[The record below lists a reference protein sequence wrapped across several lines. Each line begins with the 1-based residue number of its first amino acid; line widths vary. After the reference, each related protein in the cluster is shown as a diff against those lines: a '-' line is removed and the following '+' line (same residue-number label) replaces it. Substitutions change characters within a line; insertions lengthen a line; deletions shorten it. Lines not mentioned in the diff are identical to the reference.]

1 MAEYDKAPIRLDL
14 QADWGTLT
22 TFVSTFQLKRLI
34 NFIEGAVV
42 ALRAKKRHFR
52 LPEILH
58 YVTEITLSKQGSN
71 PELMMS
77 FNHTMKKEG
86 DVPEMELD
94 AIVQITHAINEQKVE
109 QDQQIVIRGVLLRGF
124 LSIQLDK
131 HPLFETFW
139 PHCKQPQRLIL
150 DSRSCWVEM
159 VENKLKLRPVPTV
172 EPADGRQKGIQWE
185 ILDVS
190 NYQSHLISSIRT
202 IGHLPESQGMTSPA
216 HDGLQLSVAP
226 YGPAQG
232 VLRVNEDSF
241 QYVLQNAV
249 IFTGL
254 GGTTWVPTWTIVSSA
269 DGGQMS
275 HFSFTDIPSDAERTE
290 APPPCLSWS
299 KDNDALALALP
310 SSDPP
315 TLALALVGAQDDPK
329 LLQGAC
335 LWSYQELKSNW
346 GWLRWPIC
354 KSEHTTLV
362 PKQDPFEVGVSGSTP
377 LQWHWRLGLDR
388 AHKARPQD
396 NGIELR
402 LDSKGLWTFYAN
414 KLHFSMAS
422 PEIILFSGI
431 TPLVDPDC
439 PPAVLDPQN
448 DKDLVKSRLQFVLAS
463 TTSSAGLRIPLMKV
477 NGEST
482 MKTEISGRLADGVQ
496 LAGSVDWIG
505 SPDPNHAW
513 IFTESITGRNL
524 LSGTTTAWDPHA
536 GKCWVTIQECVLK
549 SSDNQLMIL

>member
-216 HDGLQLSVAP
+216 HDGLQREHV
-226 YGPAQG
+226 
-232 VLRVNEDSF
+232 
-241 QYVLQNAV
+241 
-249 IFTGL
+249 
-254 GGTTWVPTWTIVSSA
+254 
-269 DGGQMS
+269 
-275 HFSFTDIPSDAERTE
+275 
-290 APPPCLSWS
+290 
-299 KDNDALALALP
+299 
-310 SSDPP
+310 
-315 TLALALVGAQDDPK
+315 TLAV
-329 LLQGAC
+329 
-335 LWSYQELKSNW
+335 SNY
-346 GWLRWPIC
+346 
-354 KSEHTTLV
+354 T
-362 PKQDPFEVGVSGSTP
+362 
-377 LQWHWRLGLDR
+377 
-388 AHKARPQD
+388 
-396 NGIELR
+396 
-402 LDSKGLWTFYAN
+402 
-414 KLHFSMAS
+414 
-422 PEIILFSGI
+422 
-431 TPLVDPDC
+431 
-439 PPAVLDPQN
+439 
-448 DKDLVKSRLQFVLAS
+448 
-463 TTSSAGLRIPLMKV
+463 
-477 NGEST
+477 
-482 MKTEISGRLADGVQ
+482 
-496 LAGSVDWIG
+496 
-505 SPDPNHAW
+505 
-513 IFTESITGRNL
+513 
-524 LSGTTTAWDPHA
+524 
-536 GKCWVTIQECVLK
+536 
-549 SSDNQLMIL
+549 